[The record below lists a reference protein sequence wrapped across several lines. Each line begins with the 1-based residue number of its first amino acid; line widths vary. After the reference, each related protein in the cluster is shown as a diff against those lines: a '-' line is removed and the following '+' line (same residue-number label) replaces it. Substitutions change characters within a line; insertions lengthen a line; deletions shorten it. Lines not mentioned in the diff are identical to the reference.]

1 MQQLFWYFHRIKEWI
16 KLSGDF
22 HICLCEA
29 NHNPIVTGYF
39 QTLIARTSLLIGM
52 YETKPNQCSV
62 EEHEAILQA
71 IEQGDEQKAIQLM
84 EAHLGEYARS
94 FLDEQPNTKSPNLV
108 DIFQN
113 KKLQK

>member
-1 MQQLFWYFHRIKEWI
+1 
-16 KLSGDF
+16 
-22 HICLCEA
+22 
-29 NHNPIVTGYF
+29 
-39 QTLIARTSLLIGM
+39 M

-84 EAHLGEYARS
+84 EAHLGEYAWS
-94 FLDEQPNTKSPNLV
+94 FLDEQPDTKSPNLV
-108 DIFQN
+108 GIFQN

>member
-1 MQQLFWYFHRIKEWI
+1 
-16 KLSGDF
+16 
-22 HICLCEA
+22 
-29 NHNPIVTGYF
+29 
-39 QTLIARTSLLIGM
+39 M

-94 FLDEQPNTKSPNLV
+94 FR
-108 DIFQN
+108 
-113 KKLQK
+113 